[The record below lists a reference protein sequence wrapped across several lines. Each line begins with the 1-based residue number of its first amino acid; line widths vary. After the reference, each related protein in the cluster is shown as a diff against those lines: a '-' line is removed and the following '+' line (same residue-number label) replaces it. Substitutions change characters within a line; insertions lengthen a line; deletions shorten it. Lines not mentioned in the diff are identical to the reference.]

1 MVAVQTIRIYAQ
13 TVIFQMFVR
22 LHLMTSSVKDRR
34 DRGKSSI
41 RNYWRQIIDA

>member
-13 TVIFQMFVR
+13 TVIFRMFAR
-22 LHLMTSSVKDRR
+22 LHLMASSVKGRW
-34 DRGKSSI
+34 DRGKSNV